1 MITTNIMKYLYIII
15 IIIII
20 IAIIYLIKN
29 RFYDIT
35 ISYFTNSNS
44 NTDIKNYVNDV
55 SQFNKTKINKIF
67 NITNKK
73 DIHDII
79 DLAKINNKQI
89 SIRGTTHTMG
99 GHTMNNNGYII
110 ETLKFNKVL
119 YFNPKKLEIT
129 VEPGLIWTD
138 LILYLDKYGLSP
150 MTLQS
155 YSSFSIGGTISVNAH
170 GITNDYGIYKSV
182 LELGLITSENKEITC
197 NRNENKE
204 LFSLVIGGY
213 GLFGIISWVKLQLTK
228 NTKLATKY
236 VKLDI
241 DNFDN
246 KYQQILL
253 DPTIN
258 IKLARININNMNDIS
273 LYTFKEI
280 DQLDKYKIISNVH
293 QKDPEMSKISQLLY
307 KWILP
312 SPMCQELRYD
322 IENITK
328 APIDI
333 KGKYERNLILYE
345 SATPLAKLYSP
356 IIDINATHI
365 LQEFFIPK
373 DKFIDFMNY
382 LKQVFQIKYK
392 YVTLLNITIRYLYK
406 DDTTFLNYA
415 KTDMYAFVLYYRLP
429 SKIVA
434 DEELHF
440 IHNMLTE
447 KALELEGTF
456 YLPYRHHYTEKQLE
470 QAYPQIKKFFELKEK
485 YDPDNLFT
493 NLWITKYNK

>member
-1 MITTNIMKYLYIII
+1 MTTLIYMNYFYIII

-280 DQLDKYKIISNVH
+280 DQLDKYKVISNVH
-293 QKDPEMSKISQLLY
+293 QKEP
-307 KWILP
+307 
-312 SPMCQELRYD
+312 
-322 IENITK
+322 
-328 APIDI
+328 
-333 KGKYERNLILYE
+333 
-345 SATPLAKLYSP
+345 
-356 IIDINATHI
+356 
-365 LQEFFIPK
+365 
-373 DKFIDFMNY
+373 
-382 LKQVFQIKYK
+382 
-392 YVTLLNITIRYLYK
+392 
-406 DDTTFLNYA
+406 
-415 KTDMYAFVLYYRLP
+415 
-429 SKIVA
+429 
-434 DEELHF
+434 
-440 IHNMLTE
+440 
-447 KALELEGTF
+447 
-456 YLPYRHHYTEKQLE
+456 
-470 QAYPQIKKFFELKEK
+470 
-485 YDPDNLFT
+485 
-493 NLWITKYNK
+493 